1 MSLYDHLQHVFIC
14 SYDHAVVVPLLYT
27 LMIMIY
33 KCLALLYV
41 YYMLKVTFTN
51 HTYTL
56 KVFAIFLFWQQLNRS
71 FTFCAKVFCANLLMG
86 R

>member
-27 LMIMIY
+27 LMIKIY
-33 KCLALLYV
+33 KYLALLYV

-56 KVFAIFLFWQQLNRS
+56 KVFCYIFVLAAVKQIFYIL
-71 FTFCAKVFCANLLMG
+71 C
-86 R
+86 